1 MEPIRI
7 KVEKKEGGF
16 IAQCLDN
23 PAIIVTGAS
32 KADMRK
38 NLNAAIT
45 GYVYA
50 FPEDKNEFFQDGK
63 MRRVDLLEARLVPLR
78 AGSGD
83 AGIRATP
90 Y

>member
-50 FPEDKNEFFQDGK
+50 FPEDQ
-63 MRRVDLLEARLVPLR
+63 
-78 AGSGD
+78 
-83 AGIRATP
+83 
-90 Y
+90 